1 MNEEIKRRYQELKN
15 RSREHIKEKNRESNI
30 LLQECLSVLGNSKM
44 ILAPE
49 QEREIL
55 DKFNSKLPSIMNSN
69 IKKNVLT
76 IQEMFSQWISKQVYI
91 IWDKEGL
98 PIIQTDFECVI
109 KYIDEV
115 LAVSFETWVVAEDM
129 NQFIQFD
136 DANRIIEIF
145 LKDN

>member
-76 IQEMFSQWISKQVYI
+76 IQEMFPQWISKQVYI

>member
-1 MNEEIKRRYQELKN
+1 
-15 RSREHIKEKNRESNI
+15 
-30 LLQECLSVLGNSKM
+30 
-44 ILAPE
+44 
-49 QEREIL
+49 
-55 DKFNSKLPSIMNSN
+55 MNSN

-129 NQFIQFD
+129 NQFIQCSES
-136 DANRIIEIF
+136 APSPF
-145 LKDN
+145 LFPFLILLPDWISPNHLILTG

>member
-1 MNEEIKRRYQELKN
+1 
-15 RSREHIKEKNRESNI
+15 
-30 LLQECLSVLGNSKM
+30 
-44 ILAPE
+44 
-49 QEREIL
+49 
-55 DKFNSKLPSIMNSN
+55 MNSN

>member
-30 LLQECLSVLGNSKM
+30 LMQECLSVLGNSKM

-76 IQEMFSQWISKQVYI
+76 IQEMFPQWIVN
-91 IWDKEGL
+91 G
-98 PIIQTDFECVI
+98 
-109 KYIDEV
+109 
-115 LAVSFETWVVAEDM
+115 
-129 NQFIQFD
+129 
-136 DANRIIEIF
+136 R
-145 LKDN
+145 